1 MKIGNALLIMGLILA
16 ATAAA
21 AQPGPRSN
29 PSPREVGISCR
40 DFRQNSDGSWT
51 PIRKVT
57 LLGPNGPFT
66 VEPDE
71 IFRIQLQG
79 TTNYGVKIAEILRD
93 NCL

>member
-1 MKIGNALLIMGLILA
+1 MKVGNALLIMGLILA
-16 ATAAA
+16 ATAAG
-21 AQPGPRSN
+21 AQPGLRNN
-29 PSPREVGISCR
+29 PSPGEVGISCR
-40 DFRQNSDGSWT
+40 DFRLNSDGSWT

-57 LLGPNGPFT
+57 LFGPNGPFT

-71 IFRIQLQG
+71 VFRIQLQG

>member
-1 MKIGNALLIMGLILA
+1 MKMGNALLVPGLLLA

-21 AQPGPRSN
+21 AQPGLGDN
-29 PSPREVGISCR
+29 PSPRQVGISCR
-40 DFRQNSDGSWT
+40 DFRLNSDGSWT
-51 PIRKVT
+51 PVRKVT
-57 LLGPNGPFT
+57 LFGPNGPFT

-71 IFRIQLQG
+71 VFRIQLQG

>member
-21 AQPGPRSN
+21 AQPGPRHD
-29 PSPREVGISCR
+29 PTAREVGISCR
-40 DFRQNSDGSWT
+40 DFRLNSDGSWT

-71 IFRIQLQG
+71 VFRIQLQG

>member
-1 MKIGNALLIMGLILA
+1 MKIGNALPIMGLIFA

-21 AQPGPRSN
+21 AQPGPTHN
-29 PSPREVGISCR
+29 PSAREAGISCR
-40 DFRQNSDGSWT
+40 DFRLNADGSWT

-57 LLGPNGPFT
+57 LRGPNGPFT

-71 IFRIQLQG
+71 TFRIQLQG
-79 TTNYGVKIAEILRD
+79 TTNYGLKIAEILRD

>member
-1 MKIGNALLIMGLILA
+1 MKTGNAFLVAGLLLA

-21 AQPGPRSN
+21 AQPGLGDN
-29 PSPREVGISCR
+29 PSPRQVGISCR
-40 DFRQNSDGSWT
+40 DFRLNSDGSWT
-51 PIRKVT
+51 PVRKVT

-71 IFRIQLQG
+71 VFRIQLQG
-79 TTNYGVKIAEILRD
+79 TTSYGVKIAEILRD

>member
-1 MKIGNALLIMGLILA
+1 MKIGNALLVAGLLLA

-21 AQPGPRSN
+21 AQPGLRHN
-29 PSPREVGISCR
+29 PSPRQVGISCG

-51 PIRKVT
+51 PVRKVT

-71 IFRIQLQG
+71 IFRVQLQG

>member
-1 MKIGNALLIMGLILA
+1 MKIGNALLIIGLLLA

-21 AQPGPRSN
+21 AQPEPRHN
-29 PSPREVGISCR
+29 PSPREAGISCR
-40 DFRQNSDGSWT
+40 DFRLNSDGSWT

-71 IFRIQLQG
+71 VFRIQLQG

-93 NCL
+93 NC

>member
-1 MKIGNALLIMGLILA
+1 MKIGNALLIIGLILA
-16 ATAAA
+16 ATAVA
-21 AQPGPRSN
+21 AQPGPSHN
-29 PSPREVGISCR
+29 PSAREVGISCR
-40 DFRQNSDGSWT
+40 DFRLNSDGSWT

-71 IFRIQLQG
+71 IFRIQFQG

>member
-1 MKIGNALLIMGLILA
+1 MKIGNALLIVGLLLA
-16 ATAAA
+16 ATAAV
-21 AQPGPRSN
+21 AQPRLRDN
-29 PSPREVGISCR
+29 PSPRQVGISCR
-40 DFRQNSDGSWT
+40 DFRLNSDGSWT

-57 LLGPNGPFT
+57 LLDPNGPFT

-71 IFRIQLQG
+71 VFRIQLQG

>member
-1 MKIGNALLIMGLILA
+1 MKMGNAFLVAGLLLA

-21 AQPGPRSN
+21 TRPGLGNN
-29 PSPREVGISCR
+29 PSPRQVGISCR
-40 DFRQNSDGSWT
+40 DFRLNSDGSWT
-51 PIRKVT
+51 PLRKVT

-71 IFRIQLQG
+71 VFRIQLQG

>member
-1 MKIGNALLIMGLILA
+1 MKIGNALLIIGLMLA

-21 AQPGPRSN
+21 AQSGPGHN

-40 DFRQNSDGSWT
+40 DFRLNSDGSWT

-71 IFRIQLQG
+71 VFRIQLQG

-93 NCL
+93 NC

>member
-1 MKIGNALLIMGLILA
+1 MKTGNVLLVAGLVLA
-16 ATAAA
+16 ASAAA
-21 AQPGPRSN
+21 AQPRHD
-29 PSPREVGISCR
+29 PSARQVGISCH
-40 DFRQNSDGSWT
+40 DFRLNSNGSWS
-51 PIRKVT
+51 PVRRVT

-71 IFRIQLQG
+71 VFRVQLQG

>member
-1 MKIGNALLIMGLILA
+1 MKMGNALLVPGLLLA

-21 AQPGPRSN
+21 
-29 PSPREVGISCR
+29 
-40 DFRQNSDGSWT
+40 NSDGSWT
-51 PIRKVT
+51 PVRKVT
-57 LLGPNGPFT
+57 LFGPNGPFT

-71 IFRIQLQG
+71 VFRIQLQG

>member
-1 MKIGNALLIMGLILA
+1 MKIGNAFIVAGLLLA

-21 AQPGPRSN
+21 AQPGLRHN
-29 PSPREVGISCR
+29 PTAGEVGISCR
-40 DFRQNSDGSWT
+40 DFRLNSDGSWT
-51 PIRKVT
+51 PIRKVR

-71 IFRIQLQG
+71 VFRIQLQG